1 MSAKKTFTPTIT
13 LEAQD
18 ALDATRRVTALTTIL
33 QHIET
38 DNLETLA
45 RKAGKSGINQK
56 IRQFAAFI

>member
-1 MSAKKTFTPTIT
+1 MSAKKTFSPTIT

-18 ALDATRRVTALTTIL
+18 SMDATRRVTALSTIL

-45 RKAGKSGINQK
+45 RKASKPGINQK
-56 IRQFAAFI
+56 IRQFASFI